1 MENLKKVTLAGIRE
15 LAFINPEFEKLLD
28 LIPEGLSAET
38 IFYDVDYL
46 YEDHITTIIEPI
58 LANVKALYPFLS
70 MCSVEYAENQYI
82 DYYFLSIDVSDIEEH
97 LLEGSSI
104 EFTES
109 LYYLDPAKIV
119 TVH

>member
-1 MENLKKVTLAGIRE
+1 MENLKKATLAEIRE
-15 LAFINPEFEKLLD
+15 LAFTNPEFEKLLD

-46 YEDHITTIIEPI
+46 YEEHINTIVDPI
-58 LANVKALYPFLS
+58 IANVKALYPFLFLYDGED
-70 MCSVEYAENQYI
+70 VENQYI

-97 LLEGSSI
+97 LLEGSSL